1 MAPNPY
7 QVGSR
12 TCGCPDCIEDF
23 PPEQYGPRSD
33 RDGCLGPW
41 RARYRSSD
49 GRRRLKTLNTL
60 SEARRFLATVR
71 PKGAR
76 HGA

>member
-23 PPEQYGPRSD
+23 PPEQYGKRPV

-41 RARYRSSD
+41 RARWRGSN
-49 GRRRLKTLNTL
+49 GRQHLKTLSTL
-60 SEARRFLATVR
+60 REARQFLAAVQ
-71 PKGAR
+71 PKGVH

>member
-7 QVGSR
+7 QVGTPR
-12 TCGCPDCIEDF
+12 CGCPDCMADF
-23 PPEQYGPRSD
+23 PPERYGTRPERN
-33 RDGCLGPW
+33 GCLGPW

-49 GRRRLKTLNTL
+49 GCQRLKTLNT
-60 SEARRFLATVR
+60 STEARQFLATLHLE
-71 PKGAR
+71 GAD